1 MVRNVRR
8 LWTAG
13 LLVLLAVAVIA
24 GAIWLLQ
31 STAGGDTAPAES
43 RPATGAEVPGIPPDA
58 FEVTVE
64 SVHDGDTLRIRI
76 ATPNEIVTDTA
87 STRVRLIG
95 LDTPEISP
103 ELECWGAEATAR
115 LTELLPPGSTAWAAP
130 DRDVRDRYDRHL
142 LYLWT
147 PDGLF
152 VNAELIAAGD
162 ATVMIFA
169 PNDEHEELLR
179 MLEAEASAADRG
191 LWGACA

>member
-1 MVRNVRR
+1 MRRVRR
-8 LWTAG
+8 LATVAV
-13 LLVLLAVAVIA
+13 LVLLAVALIA
-24 GAIWLLQ
+24 A
-31 STAGGDTAPAES
+31 AGWFLRGTGDEAAPAES
-43 RPATGAEVPGIPPDA
+43 GPFTSAEAPGIPPDA

-76 ATPNEIVTDTA
+76 ATPNEVVTGTE

-95 LDTPEISP
+95 VDTPEISP
-103 ELECWGAEATAR
+103 ELECWGAEATDR
-115 LTELLPPGSTAWAAP
+115 LTALLPPGSTAWVAA
-130 DRDVRDRYDRHL
+130 DRDVLDRYDRHL

-147 PDGLF
+147 PDGRF

-169 PNDEHEELLR
+169 PNDEHEELFR

-191 LWGACA
+191 LWGACP